1 MRFVHQEHDLVVE
14 NNIMGIQLK
23 IIKSRSSEDVGDSTR
38 LDVQMDFSEIH
49 VWILMF
55 FKLYWYCSFYN
66 HVTAS
71 FINGDFFIIFQLLR
85 EAGTSVL
92 EILKVDV
99 VSFLYIPIQVSSFS

>member
-1 MRFVHQEHDLVVE
+1 VHQEHDLVVE

-55 FKLYWYCSFYN
+55 FKLYW
-66 HVTAS
+66 
-71 FINGDFFIIFQLLR
+71 
-85 EAGTSVL
+85 
-92 EILKVDV
+92 
-99 VSFLYIPIQVSSFS
+99 